1 MNTDA
6 YIFKYLKDSVD
17 LSKQQETFLL
27 KKEVQFMLTHV
38 LRDHLAFLR
47 GPKTRKA
54 QESFFA
60 VSCDIILFMRNV
72 VETKAPQSHI

>member
-17 LSKQQETFLL
+17 LSKQQEIFLN

-38 LRDHLAFLR
+38 LQDHLAFKR
-47 GPKTRKA
+47 S
-54 QESFFA
+54 E
-60 VSCDIILFMRNV
+60 N
-72 VETKAPQSHI
+72 EEN